1 VSADGWPE
9 PFTELLASLVD
20 GAADGEGERLDLL
33 TGRVARLCGAD
44 AAAIVVHLVT
54 RGETVHTA
62 SAPLAERTVALE
74 LRDGEGPI
82 AESQMTGRLVVVAD
96 LQREPRW
103 PAVVA
108 GFAALGVG
116 SLVAVPLA
124 LGSLQLGALVLVGDR
139 PCGYTPDQLDRI
151 IHVADAATQ
160 LVIGLQQDGDGN
172 GDHLG
177 AAFTSPADRSA
188 VVHQAVGMIA
198 VQLGC
203 QLDEGLVRLRARAY
217 ATDRTLSD
225 VATTVVGRD
234 LRFVR

>member
-1 VSADGWPE
+1 VSANGWPE

-20 GAADGEGERLDLL
+20 GAAGGEGERLDLL

-44 AAAIVVHLVT
+44 AAAIVVHLVR
-54 RGETVHTA
+54 RGETVHA
-62 SAPLAERTVALE
+62 SSAPLAERTVALE

-82 AESQMTGRLVVVAD
+82 CESQTTGRLVVVSD

-103 PAVVA
+103 PAIA
-108 GFAALGVG
+108 PGFAALGIG

-124 LGSLQLGALVLVGDR
+124 LGSVDLGALILVSDR
-139 PCGYTPDQLDRI
+139 PCDYTPDQLDGI
-151 IHVADAATQ
+151 IRVADVVTQ
-160 LVIGLQQDGDGN
+160 LVIGLQQDGDRD

-177 AAFTSPADRSA
+177 TAFASPADRSA
-188 VVHQAVGMIA
+188 VVHQAAGVIA

-203 QLDEGLVRLRARAY
+203 RLDEALVRLRARAF

-225 VATTVVGRD
+225 VATAVVGRD